1 MNYEPTDGG
10 RASYAPNE
18 KRDCTV
24 RAFAIVCGLPYA
36 ESHSILKD
44 AGRKNQHGVHFD
56 TVLKIIGWRYRLKR
70 RNDTDTTLRGFVEA
84 HPTGRYIVLE
94 RGHALALVDGVIHDN
109 LSPTP
114 RSKVRAAWQFVGIK

>member
-1 MNYEPTDGG
+1 MKARLH
-10 RASYAPNE
+10 RA
-18 KRDCTV
+18 RLRHCV
-24 RAFAIVCGLPYA
+24 RSSYA

-44 AGRKNQHGVHFD
+44 AGRKDRHGVRFD